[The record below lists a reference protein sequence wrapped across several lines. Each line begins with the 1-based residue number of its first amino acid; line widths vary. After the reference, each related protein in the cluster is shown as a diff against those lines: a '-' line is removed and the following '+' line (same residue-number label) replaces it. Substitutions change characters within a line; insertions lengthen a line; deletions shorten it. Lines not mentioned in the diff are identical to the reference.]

1 MGKVDRFLKGIG
13 LGYIYIYVFFFFF
26 FNYEK
31 KKTNFFDS
39 FLYFHKICIK
49 NFLKLSLTNAL
60 SNLLTAPINNNYK
73 VIKV

>member
-13 LGYIYIYVFFFFF
+13 LGYIYIYIYIYIFFFFF

-49 NFLKLSLTNAL
+49 TFLKLSLTNAL
-60 SNLLTAPINNNYK
+60 R
-73 VIKV
+73 

>member
-1 MGKVDRFLKGIG
+1 MMGKVDRFLKGIG
-13 LGYIYIYVFFFFF
+13 LGYIYIYIYI